1 VILAC
6 LGMAR
11 TRICSFTLD
20 RRGFVHA
27 RLDDGATLELE
38 DAREAIEETWRVA
51 GECRRPVLVDMTRLK
66 GESRA
71 ARLYFVSDE
80 AVARYSAVAI
90 LVSSP
95 VSRVIGTFFLRL
107 SEHKVPTRLFTSET
121 EAMSWLAG
129 QVE

>member
-1 VILAC
+1 MAT
-6 LGMAR
+6 AR

-20 RRGFVHA
+20 PRGFVYA
-27 RLDDGATLELE
+27 RLDDGATMDLA
-38 DAREAIEETWRVA
+38 DAREAVAQTWRGA
-51 GECRRPVLVDMTRLK
+51 CERRRPVLVDMTRLK

-80 AVARYSAVAI
+80 AVNRYSAVAI

-107 SEHKVPTRLFTSET
+107 SEHKVPTKLFTD
-121 EAMSWLAG
+121 EAEAK
-129 QVE
+129 